1 MKLSLYHKAIALLS
15 ITFLVQI
22 GLFIEYGQLVK
33 HLENLEGQEARSRTV
48 VGHLNWLYAL
58 LDNAVLGRLGSDR
71 NQDPNQAYERLYE
84 QAKLGVPKQLTAL
97 RQIFTA
103 NPSQVE
109 KIEKLSALSSKL
121 LSRLNELSPSNSTQ
135 AILEYPELKT
145 ITDEIPRLRR
155 ALLEDERSIQSV
167 DPKQALPEAREAI
180 KVQLAYGVALNI
192 VSALILILLF
202 TKAIANR
209 LLIISENSMRLTRR
223 ESLLK
228 PLPGNDEISTLDKT
242 LHSVA
247 NTLQEMS
254 RRERAIIDNAVDVI
268 CSIDEQGRF
277 IEVSPAS
284 QIQWGTKPSELV
296 GTHYLDIID
305 ESDRNATDQQMKAAL
320 NNSAVVSYENKVK
333 SRLST
338 LDMFWSCSWSKQ
350 EKAFFCTAHD
360 ISERKRMDLIKQQFV
375 AMVGHDLRS
384 PLSAI
389 HVYFESLESGVYGEV
404 SEKLARFTPVA
415 LRNTDRLIALVNDLL
430 DIEKFESG
438 TFQLEYANTSI
449 DTVLLDS
456 IETLKNLAK
465 QTEVNITFA
474 ESGEVI
480 SADSERLT
488 QVFINLLSNAIK
500 YSPAGGRIDIG
511 TKNYGDE
518 LEISVQDEGRGV
530 PEEFRIIIF
539 ERFKQIEQSDNKRG
553 KGTGL
558 GLAICKA
565 IVEQHK
571 GSIGVESSASGTGSR
586 FWVRLPA
593 RS

>member
-33 HLENLEGQEARSRTV
+33 HLENLEEQEARSRTV
-48 VGHLNWLYAL
+48 VGHLNWLSTL
-58 LDNAVLGRLGSDR
+58 LDNAVLGRLGSAG
-71 NQDPNQAYERLYE
+71 NPPNQAYERLYE
-84 QAKLGVPKQLTAL
+84 QARLGVPKQLTDL
-97 RQIFTA
+97 RQIFSA
-103 NPSQVE
+103 NPPQMVKVE
-109 KIEKLSALSSKL
+109 KLDALCTKL
-121 LSRLNELSPSNSTQ
+121 LSRLNALSPSNSTP
-135 AILEYPELKT
+135 AILQYPELKNLT
-145 ITDEIPRLRR
+145 NEIPHLRR
-155 ALLEDERSIQSV
+155 AILEDERSIQSV
-167 DPKQALPEAREAI
+167 DPKALPEARESI
-180 KVQLAYGVALNI
+180 KSQIAFGVALNI

-209 LLIISENSMRLTRR
+209 LLVISENSIRLTRR
-223 ESLLK
+223 ETLLK
-228 PLPGNDEISTLDKT
+228 PLSGTDEISTLDKT

-277 IEVSPAS
+277 TEISPAS
-284 QIQWGTKPSELV
+284 QTQWGMKPSELV

-305 ESDRNATDQQMKAAL
+305 ESDRNTTDEKMIAARA
-320 NNSAVVSYENKVK
+320 NGGVISYENKVR
-333 SRLST
+333 SRRST
-338 LDMFWSCSWSKQ
+338 LDMFWSCSWSN
-350 EKAFFCTAHD
+350 EERAFFCTAHD
-360 ISERKRMDLIKQQFV
+360 ISERKRLDLIKQQFV

-384 PLSAI
+384 PLAAL
-389 HVYFESLESGVYGEV
+389 HVYFESLDSGIYGEP
-404 SEKLARFTPVA
+404 SEKLARFTPIA
-415 LRNTDRLIALVNDLL
+415 LRNTERLIALVNDLL
-430 DIEKFESG
+430 DIEKLESG
-438 TFQLEYANTSI
+438 TFQIEYANTSI

-465 QTEVNITFA
+465 QTDVKITFV
-474 ESGEVI
+474 ESREVI

-500 YSPAGGRIDIG
+500 YSPAGGMIDIG

-518 LEISVQDEGRGV
+518 LEISVQDQGRGI
-530 PEEFRIIIF
+530 PEEFRTIIF
-539 ERFKQIEQSDNKRG
+539 ERFKQIELSDNKRG

-571 GSIGVESSASGTGSR
+571 GSIGVESAASGIGSR
-586 FWVRLPA
+586 FWVRLPVQ
-593 RS
+593 S